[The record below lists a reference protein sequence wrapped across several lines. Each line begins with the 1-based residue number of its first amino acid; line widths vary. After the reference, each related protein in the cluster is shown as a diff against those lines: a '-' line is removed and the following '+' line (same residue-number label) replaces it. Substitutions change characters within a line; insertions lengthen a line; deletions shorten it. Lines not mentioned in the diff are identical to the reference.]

1 MALKGWRLKSISLGW
16 ILKYER
22 IEPQKLYYTVELIGS
37 RSKNP
42 EEVSKK
48 DLFTEFHWNYVCG
61 NGIFT
66 VYVSENSVPGE
77 KAVISRWN
85 TSVYL
90 GGIYLLFLF
99 VTGLSLYIVKQNY
112 LDFVANTF
120 FLLIPATVAAF
131 FAKAGIGTV
140 YCVLERKRKK
150 SQRAVCVKP
159 WYIRTKNLVSL
170 IPSFIVLAALV
181 FSIIDANLNKD
192 FINLQY
198 YVVYAVSGFMLLFF
212 AVISV
217 RSILRREVSITAIAL
232 FVIAG
237 IVSVYYF
244 VVEHD
249 YYVYKDEYSDYEIVV
264 EGAYIA
270 KLYRDNLPLTMAD
283 FDIAVGKYDSN
294 EFYEHRNAL
303 VSYKYYEERAV
314 ENLWDQQSKLFYYE
328 VFTGNNLFID
338 GYLSWELSKE
348 QFTRTDNPEWGAKAV
363 YEESQYPY
371 RRVAVYD
378 GKVIVI
384 SCLEEINSRQIE
396 RIKEKL

>member
-1 MALKGWRLKSISLGW
+1 MFTRTN
-16 ILKYER
+16 
-22 IEPQKLYYTVELIGS
+22 TV
-37 RSKNP
+37 N
-42 EEVSKK
+42 
-48 DLFTEFHWNYVCG
+48 
-61 NGIFT
+61 
-66 VYVSENSVPGE
+66 
-77 KAVISRWN
+77 
-85 TSVYL
+85 
-90 GGIYLLFLF
+90 
-99 VTGLSLYIVKQNY
+99 
-112 LDFVANTF
+112 
-120 FLLIPATVAAF
+120 
-131 FAKAGIGTV
+131 
-140 YCVLERKRKK
+140 
-150 SQRAVCVKP
+150 
-159 WYIRTKNLVSL
+159 
-170 IPSFIVLAALV
+170 
-181 FSIIDANLNKD
+181 
-192 FINLQY
+192 
-198 YVVYAVSGFMLLFF
+198 
-212 AVISV
+212 
-217 RSILRREVSITAIAL
+217 
-232 FVIAG
+232 
-237 IVSVYYF
+237 
-244 VVEHD
+244 
-249 YYVYKDEYSDYEIVV
+249 YEIVV